1 MLVATHRGCDSI
13 PVASV
18 CFTENNMRNRPKI
31 QLQKS
36 NCFPAKSVFPFPL
49 CRTVKSLIKPGS
61 PPLVVHREEVCVVGG
76 CISNENPN
84 LYPKRNFPDFLA
96 PPKKGEFWE
105 ILFRP
110 SPVASIQHMMCSKIN
125 DRRETVHGGCILSA
139 HLLGTIDQFHR
150 GAHRIPPQLTHYIAR
165 PNGFIGSNHRAWC
178 PACRGRYAT
187 NQSKEPNFGQ

>member
-1 MLVATHRGCDSI
+1 MSSRGNEINANARRVQGRQTSRFVRALGLLMLVATHRGCDSI

-110 SPVASIQHMMCSKIN
+110 SPVQI
-125 DRRETVHGGCILSA
+125 SA
-139 HLLGTIDQFHR
+139 HDVLK
-150 GAHRIPPQLTHYIAR
+150 
-165 PNGFIGSNHRAWC
+165 N
-178 PACRGRYAT
+178 
-187 NQSKEPNFGQ
+187 K